1 MAGLFELITNSAQAE
16 ARARAELG
24 NNSYFDLHRIN
35 LVFVCKKSS
44 FQNLKSTL
52 IGFVNAS
59 VMCIF
64 NNQCHME
71 SYSSLLLLL
80 RN

>member
-24 NNSYFDLHRIN
+24 NNSYFYLHRIN
-35 LVFVCKKSS
+35 LVFFFCKKSS

-59 VMCIF
+59 VMCNF
-64 NNQCHME
+64 NNQYHME
-71 SYSSLLLLL
+71 SYSSFLLLL
-80 RN
+80 